1 MAPEGAATLSA
12 LRKLRNSGFVQAT
25 DEVVLFNTATGLK
38 YLHLFP

>member
-12 LRKLRNSGFVQAT
+12 LRKLRTSGFVQAD

>member
-1 MAPEGAATLSA
+1 MAPEGAATVSA
-12 LRKLRNSGFVQAT
+12 LKKLRNSGFVQAS

>member
-1 MAPEGAATLSA
+1 MAPEGAATVSA
-12 LRKLRNSGFVQAT
+12 IRKLRQTGFVQSS